1 MNEQSFMKSLFHG
14 VIAEE
19 LIFPYPEMGRDER
32 DNTTM
37 ILDSVKKFVEANVD
51 SVKIDREQK
60 IPDVVINGMKEL
72 GLFGMIIPQEHG
84 GIGLSSSSYARIVQE
99 IAGFEASLAV

>member
-14 VIAEE
+14 IIAEE
-19 LIFPYPEMGRDER
+19 LVYPFPELGRDER

-51 SVKIDREQK
+51 PAKIDHEQT
-60 IPDVVINGMKEL
+60 IPESVLNGMKEL

-84 GIGLSSSSYARIVQE
+84 GIGLSSSSYARIMQE
-99 IAGFEASLAV
+99 IAGY